1 MWLSKPSVDSEY
13 CEMTQGNTG
22 YCVRSLKERPAS
34 MLSSRMYEKLVVVPA
49 SQEAWAAAAA
59 TTGSGTS
66 LLECLERMRL
76 ARVRSSLLSN
86 IRSMLWRLEQP
97 ETPKTTCRV
106 HELKSKG
113 DGSKARAYL

>member
-1 MWLSKPSVDSEY
+1 
-13 CEMTQGNTG
+13 
-22 YCVRSLKERPAS
+22 
-34 MLSSRMYEKLVVVPA
+34 
-49 SQEAWAAAAA
+49 
-59 TTGSGTS
+59 